1 MLVKNLKSC
10 AEFTAGDGT
19 RLREL
24 LHPAR
29 DAVTCRCSVARA
41 RLRVGQCSQ
50 LHALASTE
58 IYYILAGKGRMEIDE
73 ETRIVKTGDTVVI
86 PPHGRQRIESL
97 GPDELQFLCI
107 VDPPWRPEDEQILE

>member
-1 MLVKNLKSC
+1 MLIKHLKSC
-10 AEFTAGDGT
+10 AEITAGDGT

-29 DAVTCRCSVARA
+29 DAAGCRCSIAHA
-41 RLRVGQCSQ
+41 RLRVGQRSR
-50 LHALASTE
+50 LHALTSTE
-58 IYYILAGKGRMEIDE
+58 IYYILAGKGRMDIDE

-86 PPHGRQRIESL
+86 PAHGRQRIESL

-107 VDPPWRPEDEQILE
+107 VDPPWRPEDEQSLE